1 MHNCF
6 IIKQT
11 LKQESSKMSKS
22 PKLAVLVLPVLFMST
37 SLQAAPDVFK
47 GATLED
53 CKLIEKSA
61 RRVMKLRQS
70 GKAMSELLSVIAK
83 DEDEDEDDRA
93 AHKIAKVMAV
103 SAYEE
108 PREYSDRFKKRA
120 VDNYGETWFKV
131 CYL

>member
-1 MHNCF
+1 
-6 IIKQT
+6 
-11 LKQESSKMSKS
+11 MSKS
-22 PKLAVLVLPVLFMST
+22 PKLAVLVLLVLFMST

-83 DEDEDEDDRA
+83 DEDEDDRA
-93 AHKIAKVMAV
+93 AHKVAKVMVV

-108 PREYSDRFKKRA
+108 LREYSDRFKKRA

>member
-1 MHNCF
+1 
-6 IIKQT
+6 
-11 LKQESSKMSKS
+11 MSKS

-83 DEDEDEDDRA
+83 DEDEDEDEDDRA

>member
-1 MHNCF
+1 
-6 IIKQT
+6 
-11 LKQESSKMSKS
+11 MSKS
-22 PKLAVLVLPVLFMST
+22 PKLAVLVLLVLFMST

-83 DEDEDEDDRA
+83 DEDEDEDEDDRA
-93 AHKIAKVMAV
+93 AHKVAKVMVV

-108 PREYSDRFKKRA
+108 LREYSDRFKKRA